1 MAGAESF
8 DISDGRG
15 AARRERASAEREA
28 TVSRILAGARAVLR
42 EHTVF
47 DLTFAVVADAA
58 GTTRQTVHTYFPSVS
73 DLIFAI
79 ADEVTVAFQRAGTGL
94 DAGASDFPYRYADQ
108 VADIALADQIPNR
121 QVLLVSASQGRR
133 GSPASLSWE
142 EVVPVLEQRSPVSAD
157 DAAWLLLTLFRGA
170 LFTWAVEEMS
180 EEALRADLHKVADLV
195 TTQRRVW
202 SEEAERA
209 GNL

>member
-1 MAGAESF
+1 MTGAERF

-15 AARRERASAEREA
+15 AARRERASVEREA
-28 TVSRILAGARAVLR
+28 TVGRILAGARAVLR

-79 ADEVTVAFQRAGTGL
+79 ADEVTVAFQRAGTEL
-94 DAGASDFPYRYADQ
+94 DADASDFPYKYADR
-108 VADIALADQIPNR
+108 VADIALADPIPNR

-142 EVVPVLEQRSPVSAD
+142 EVLPVLEKRSAVSAD
-157 DAAWLLLTLFRGA
+157 DAAWLSLTLFRGA
-170 LFTWAVEEMS
+170 LFTWAVEETS
-180 EEALRADLHKVADLV
+180 KEALRADLHKVADLV
-195 TTQRRVW
+195 AAQRRVW
-202 SEEAERA
+202 SEEAGRA

>member
-195 TTQRRVW
+195 TAQRRVW

>member
-28 TVSRILAGARAVLR
+28 TVGRILAGARAVLR

-47 DLTFAVVADAA
+47 DLTLAVVADAA

-94 DAGASDFPYRYADQ
+94 DAGASDFPYRYADR

-195 TTQRRVW
+195 TAQRRVW

>member
-28 TVSRILAGARAVLR
+28 TVSRIIAGARAVLR

-79 ADEVTVAFQRAGTGL
+79 ADEVTVAFQRAGSEL

-108 VADIALADQIPNR
+108 VADIALADPIPNR

>member
-195 TTQRRVW
+195 TAQRRVW
-202 SEEAERA
+202 SEEAGRA